1 MTNCHKLTSWSPI
14 RLAGWKLAWVILA
27 SLLVLLTFIGCTVS
41 PVAQPGTPG
50 ASSTPEWST
59 GLHSTPSSIALDLT
73 QIASSANVQVT
84 PTPQAHELDPSLPGV
99 STTFP
104 SISEILL
111 AVTPCSTGQ
120 CSYPG
125 CMILSRPIALPANDQ
140 VDTSYRFGSTQNGLR
155 DPHHGVELLNRG
167 GTPVLAAADGFVL
180 VAGNDQEIRY
190 SPYLNYYGNLVII
203 QHELPS
209 QVLEDSPAFPIPI
222 YTLYAHLSQISVEP
236 GQVVTRGQQVGLVGM
251 TGNALGNHLHFE
263 IRLGENTYLAT
274 RNPELWLE
282 SDLDAYGQLKGAI
295 AGRVIDSKGHQ
306 IAANEVV
313 IQYLPEGPE
322 GATGRSVYLNSYEE
336 SALIGQPPWQESFA
350 AGNLPAGWYRVSFPY
365 LGMQSQLVHLLPGQ
379 IVVVVFQLK

>member
-1 MTNCHKLTSWSPI
+1 MTNWHKMTFWCLI
-14 RLAGWKLAWVILA
+14 RLAGWRLAWVILA
-27 SLLVLLTFIGCTVS
+27 SLLVLLAFIGCTVS
-41 PVAQPGTPG
+41 PVAQPGIPG
-50 ASSTPEWST
+50 GSSTPAWST
-59 GLHSTPSSIALDLT
+59 GSQSTPASIAFDFT
-73 QIASSANVQVT
+73 QTASVQVT

-99 STTFP
+99 STNVP
-104 SISEILL
+104 SITEIQP

-125 CMILSRPIALPANDQ
+125 SMILSRPIALPANDQ
-140 VDTSYRFGSTQNGLR
+140 VDTSYRFGSTENGRR
-155 DPHHGVELLNRG
+155 DPHHGVEFLNRG

-209 QVLEDSPAFPIPI
+209 QMLEDSPTFPIPI

-236 GQVVTRGQQVGLVGM
+236 GQVVTRGQQVGLIGM

-282 SDLDAYGQLKGAI
+282 SDLDVYGQLNGAI
-295 AGRVIDSKGHQ
+295 AGHVIDSQGQQ
-306 IAANEVV
+306 IAANGVV
-313 IQYLPEGPE
+313 IQDMPGGPE
-322 GATGRSVYLNSYEE
+322 EAPGRSVYLSSYEE
-336 SALIGQPPWQESFA
+336 SALIGQAPWLESFA

-365 LGMQSQLVHLLPGQ
+365 LGMQSQLVHLPPGQ
-379 IVVVVFQLK
+379 IVVVVFHLK